1 MGRDLTRDSRVSV
14 IVVHLRLL
22 KDMTERY
29 R

>member
-14 IVVHLRLL
+14 IAVHLRLL